1 MSDATATE
9 RKPSFEVDRWRA
21 DFPIL
26 DREVHGKPLIYL
38 DNAATAQ
45 RPEAVIRATD
55 EFYRRHN
62 ANIHR
67 GVHTLSEE
75 ATEAFEQARDTMRAF
90 IGAVSRR
97 EVIFTRGATE
107 GVNLVAQAYARPRL
121 KPGDEIVITH
131 LEHHSNIV
139 PWQLVCEQTGARLKV
154 APINRRGEVIIE
166 AYEKLLGPQVK
177 MVGMIHV
184 SNALGTINPVREMIA
199 AAHAQDIPVL
209 VDGAQAT
216 PHMKVDVADLDC
228 DFYCVAG
235 HKMFGPTGIGVL
247 YGRESLLDAMPPWH
261 GGGEMIKHVT
271 FEETIYNDL
280 PGKFEAGTP
289 NIAGAIG
296 LGAAA
301 RYMEAVGI
309 REIADHEAALL
320 AYATERLEA
329 MDGVEIIGTAAH
341 KASVISLQVAG
352 AHPHDIGTILDHAG
366 IAIRTG
372 HHCAMP
378 VMQFFEIPGTA
389 RLSMAFYNTF
399 EEIDRFVAALEK
411 ARQLLTA

>member
-1 MSDATATE
+1 M
-9 RKPSFEVDRWRA
+9 
-21 DFPIL
+21 